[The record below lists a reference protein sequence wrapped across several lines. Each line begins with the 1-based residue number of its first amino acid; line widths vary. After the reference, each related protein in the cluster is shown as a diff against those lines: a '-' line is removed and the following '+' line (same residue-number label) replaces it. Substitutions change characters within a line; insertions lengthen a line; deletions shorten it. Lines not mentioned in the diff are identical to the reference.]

1 MRPEV
6 RRLFLVI
13 FCGFIRVTLQPNF
26 DAAHPPPPPTS
37 LSLLPPA
44 SSDGSVCVTVHAQK
58 HAGML
63 VGFSHGVVLK
73 AQTGS
78 SETFNVGYVRVC
90 LRVCYTHHLR
100 LCSRAWHCILH
111 CVVMCSWRPL
121 TVFLT
126 HVRDAAVTCLNEAC
140 VRVRLLLWNC
150 ALEIFWK
157 NRALTHFSV
166 TCIWWR
172 HLKDACSRKC
182 RVSC

>member
-78 SETFNVGYVRVC
+78 SETFNVG
-90 LRVCYTHHLR
+90 
-100 LCSRAWHCILH
+100 
-111 CVVMCSWRPL
+111 MC
-121 TVFLT
+121 
-126 HVRDAAVTCLNEAC
+126 AC
-140 VRVRLLLWNC
+140 VCGFVT
-150 ALEIFWK
+150 
-157 NRALTHFSV
+157 LTICV
-166 TCIWWR
+166 YARERDTVYYIV
-172 HLKDACSRKC
+172 L
-182 RVSC
+182 